1 MDLFTNVP
9 TIVLTVTLEIAGLI
23 AIWGLF
29 DAKLKA
35 RTKEKDELE
44 QRIATL
50 YKTEIEALNT
60 KLDNQAGDIAEM
72 KLTVTRLSGENKLM
86 RELLTGQDKDTKDW
100 RNRTE
105 QAMVLIQEV
114 AKLSALNGKKSEK
127 AIEGIEKVGQIV
139 ERLALSIEKHLK

>member
-9 TIVLTVTLEIAGLI
+9 TIVLTITLEIAGLV

-29 DAKLKA
+29 DAKLKS

-44 QRIATL
+44 ERIAKL
-50 YKTEIEALNT
+50 YKSEIEALNN
-60 KLDNQAGDIAEM
+60 KMDGQANDIAEM

-86 RELLTGQDKDTKDW
+86 RELLTGQDKDTQAW
-100 RNRTE
+100 RGRTE
-105 QAMVLIQEV
+105 QAMILVQEV
-114 AKLSALNGKKSEK
+114 AKLSAMNGKKSEK

-139 ERLALSIEKHLK
+139 ERLAQSIEKHLK